1 MSKLTFN
8 RNDAYQIIIDNS
20 DQSNQTV
27 SKVCIS
33 RFCSCL
39 DQTWS
44 DGFIKFSRLFALTL
58 ILVFLYIS
66 TTDSDYK
73 RLDILEA
80 PQKSPSSALSTTWTW
95 DKYPDICIP
104 GQFRS
109 VSQLPHDR
117 ITFSYPFLYDTK
129 IQADI
134 PFYFTHNLNFPAAT
148 NKQLSQIKSVIIIQH
163 GNLRNG
169 NDYFCGIINSLLLSK
184 STVQLQRFMVIA
196 PQFLADGDICWNNK
210 TSFSTINFQDKST
223 WCNLQVFSSDGWKDG
238 HNSMNSGPTLYS
250 YDVYNMLIQRLF
262 DSDYLPNLED
272 ITLFGFSAVSRFF
285 ICAFYILNPH

>member
-1 MSKLTFN
+1 MSKITLN
-8 RNDAYQIIIDNS
+8 RKDAYQIIIDHS
-20 DQSNQTV
+20 DQNDQSASNV
-27 SKVCIS
+27 YIS
-33 RFCSCL
+33 RFRSCL

-44 DGFIKFSRLFALTL
+44 NGFIKFSRLFALTL
-58 ILVFLYIS
+58 ILVFLYMAICNPENNQS
-66 TTDSDYK
+66 
-73 RLDILEA
+73 DILQA
-80 PQKSPSSALSTTWTW
+80 PQKSPTTLSTTWTW

-109 VSQLPHDR
+109 VSQLPH
-117 ITFSYPFLYDTK
+117 
-129 IQADI
+129 I

-148 NKQLSQIKSVIIIQH
+148 NTQLNQIKSVIIIQH

-184 STVQLQRFMVIA
+184 PTVQLQRFMVIA

-223 WCNLQVFSSDGWKDG
+223 WCNLQVFSSEGWKDG

-262 DSDYLPNLED
+262 DTDYLPNLED
-272 ITLFGFSAVSRFF
+272 ITLFGFSAVSRFLTYT
-285 ICAFYILNPH
+285 FYILIPICQYTTCRVLKSC

>member
-1 MSKLTFN
+1 MSNFSFN
-8 RNDAYQIIIDNS
+8 RKDVYQIIN
-20 DQSNQTV
+20 DQSADDLTLSNQTEY
-27 SKVCIS
+27 CY
-33 RFCSCL
+33 L
-39 DQTWS
+39 DQLQV
-44 DGFIKFSRLFALTL
+44 DGFVKLWRLLALAL
-58 ILVFLYIS
+58 ILVFLYIATVNS
-66 TTDSDYK
+66 NYYG
-73 RLDILEA
+73 LDILGA
-80 PQKSPSSALSTTWTW
+80 PQKSPTTLSTSWTW

-109 VSQLPHDR
+109 ISQLPHDR

-129 IQADI
+129 LQTDI
-134 PFYFTHNLNFPAAT
+134 PFYFTHNLNFPAAV
-148 NKQLSQIKSVIIIQH
+148 NKQLNQIKSVIIIQH

-169 NDYFCGIINSLLLSK
+169 NDYFCGVINSLLLSK

-210 TSFSTINFQDKST
+210 TSFSTISFQDKST
-223 WCNLQVFSSDGWKDG
+223 WCNLQVFSSEGWKDG

-272 ITLFGFSAVSRFF
+272 ITLFGFSAVSSFF
-285 ICAFYILNPH
+285 AIISCC